1 MGCPEKVADVP
12 EVLFADDV
20 LLTAKSATGLQELL
34 DIASKWGED
43 RQMKME
49 RKRREKRSSRI
60 REDKTSDIRTGW
72 KKPREKH
79 PR

>member
-1 MGCPEKVADVP
+1 MDEFAERLNGVSREVADVP

-43 RQMKME
+43 QQMKWNVNAGKSE
-49 RKRREKRSSRI
+49 VLES
-60 REDKTSDIRTGW
+60 EET
-72 KKPREKH
+72 KK
-79 PR
+79 